1 MKIIDKSK
9 RILPAFL
16 CGILSILFVQ
26 ATATA
31 GEPVSKEMVLKHAV
45 GQTWFGT
52 TAAGSQYI
60 VQIKKDGTL
69 DIEIPNMGALS
80 GGSWEVDAQGYLCQI
95 FDAGW
100 PPRCTRFEYI
110 DKLPGIVGYTKAG
123 AKSYIEKSKNGD
135 SYFERRV
142 LGKLRQS
149 EKQPAMTEPP
159 KAEKPVQK
167 TRDTDRP
174 AKAGSENSIITRLK
188 ALKKLEDAGLISKEE
203 AAAKRK
209 EILKNL

>member
-1 MKIIDKSK
+1 MKIIEKSK

-31 GEPVSKEMVLKHAV
+31 GEPVPKEMILKHFI
-45 GQTWFGT
+45 GLTWIGR
-52 TAAGSQYI
+52 TADGAGYN
-60 VQIKKDGTL
+60 VKNNRDGTL
-69 DIEIPNMGALS
+69 EVVLDNGAFSRGTWKFETDNYWCAYYEAWGLN
-80 GGSWEVDAQGYLCQI
+80 
-95 FDAGW
+95 
-100 PPRCTRFEYI
+100 RCIRFEYWN
-110 DKLPGIVGYTKAG
+110 KLPGLKSYTKAG
-123 AKSYIEKSKNGD
+123 ERSYLEKSKNGD

-149 EKQPAMTEPP
+149 EKQPTMTEPP
-159 KAEKPVQK
+159 KAEKSVQK

-174 AKAGSENSIITRLK
+174 AKAGSENSITTRLK